1 MGGVFSGLATS
12 VATNVLCCFGSAT
25 CSACGS
31 IFHARSSTVSR
42 VGYALLFLLTGVL
55 AWVMETD
62 WAVSR
67 ISPITYDYLK
77 LHCPQGGNAC
87 FGHLAVYRL
96 CAATWTFHALLF
108 AGTYGVRSSRDV
120 RAGLQNGFWGLKLLL
135 WMLLVGAAF
144 TIPNPVFTAWA
155 HTIAA
160 PLAALFLLTQIVLL
174 IDFAYTSS
182 EKMLSKWE
190 ETQDKRYLAL
200 LLVLALGGIS
210 AAIAGTGLA
219 YAWFGGGG
227 CTLNQFFITFNIVL
241 CTGAVVL
248 SITPMVQEANPRSGI
263 AQSAMVVLYATY
275 LTPSRPWDGWLPP
288 HGGDRRDDAL
298 LYRMNANM
306 PAHCNPTL
314 QSERTQTTTLV
325 LGSLFTF
332 LALAYST
339 SRAAMKGGLLTAN
352 PPSDDAGVG
361 PNTGVPQGEDVR
373 RHLLAAVESGAL
385 PASALNHVSDD
396 DDGEDGPAIQDD
408 EVQAVAYSYA
418 FFHFIFLSAACY
430 LAMLITNWTTV
441 SIADGIGGHAPVGT
455 VGKSIAA
462 VWVKMVSSWVVLVL
476 YIWTLMAPVLLP
488 DRHWY

>member
-275 LTPSRPWDGWLPP
+275 LVGSALTSLPSGERGPP
-288 HGGDRRDDAL
+288 
-298 LYRMNANM
+298 
-306 PAHCNPTL
+306 PADP
-314 QSERTQTTTLV
+314 SERTQTTTLV